1 MAASSSSSAP
11 PPPPPPS
18 PSPYYYSLSTTTT
31 DTVPVSQEEFNSFHN
46 IDRKLF
52 ARLVL
57 GLGRDPAES
66 TQVMALWLWL
76 EKGGKECNL
85 VHKLLSLIDPLL
97 NAMANETV
105 AALACT
111 ESERFPFS
119 LDAKVPEIPLL
130 QTMTRT
136 RVSLR
141 YFHENRFGVIRGLTR
156 MLNQVCARAFSDI
169 LVQVQAMRAEEHAS
183 NNLIGLSGFYYDV
196 VPTHHYPSTFVGPSN
211 PYYVQAAGNYNN
223 ALLLSG
229 SSGASSSGLDA
240 YNVGGLAQR
249 QTTKNDNI
257 DEIDLGQLQLS
268 EGHDHTHE
276 EKKHEQQHEH
286 FGHQEVVV
294 VPEDDRTI
302 FLTFSKGYPV
312 SETEVI
318 EFITG

>member
-1 MAASSSSSAP
+1 MAASSSSSP
-11 PPPPPPS
+11 PPPPYPS
-18 PSPYYYSLSTTTT
+18 YFYSLSTITT
-31 DTVPVSQEEFNSFHN
+31 DTVPVSQEEFNSFHK
-46 IDRKLF
+46 IDRRLF

-76 EKGGKECNL
+76 EKAGKECHL
-85 VHKLLSLIDPLL
+85 VHKLLSLTDTLL

-130 QTMTRT
+130 QAMTGT
-136 RVSLR
+136 RFTLR
-141 YFHENRFGVIRGLTR
+141 YFYENRLGVIRGVTR

-169 LVQVQAMRAEEHAS
+169 LVQVQAMRTEEHAS
-183 NNLIGLSGFYYDV
+183 NNLTGLSGFYYDV

-211 PYYVQAAGNYNN
+211 PYYVQATGNCNN

-229 SSGASSSGLDA
+229 SSGASSSGLDG
-240 YNVGGLAQR
+240 YNVGGLVQG

-286 FGHQEVVV
+286 IGHQQVVV

-318 EFITG
+318 EFITR